1 MNKGLIFFCCACV
14 ILLFTII
21 NLSIGP
27 IVSYTTGSS
36 WGTLNCA
43 KMSDD
48 YDDRK
53 NKSPELTDDQKK
65 YFWQRPIDECNNKKA
80 MHDMEYTAFIFD
92 IVIGFICGLL
102 GLLHYFDV
110 KKDFIPKTGLIGFIC
125 GIIGFIFTFVYLILN
140 GLVYTNYGPN
150 TNIPS
155 TINTPLSTSYFSF
168 NALPFSNIK
177 LDSDGAFA
185 ELEGTKYKLI
195 YFDKTENYYA
205 LYVTYSDLGKKQYN
219 YDRDMYKAY
228 RADSSCYISSTMDY
242 DANGYISSSSISN
255 TNCKKLY
262 GSLIT
267 NISNRNISDR
277 FLTALILSLFV
288 CLANIGLA
296 LFGFL
301 LWRYPDG
308 FSALEKPPQTV
319 VVPVSSS
326 T

>member
-27 IVSYTTGSS
+27 IVSYIISYTTGSS
-36 WGTLNCA
+36 WGKLNCA

-48 YDDRK
+48 KKDQ
-53 NKSPELTDDQKK
+53 SPGLTDDQKK
-65 YFWQRPIDECNNKKA
+65 YYWQRPIDECNNKKA
-80 MHDMEYTAFIFD
+80 MHNMEYTAFIFD

-102 GLLHYFDV
+102 GLLHFFDL

-140 GLVYTNYGPN
+140 GLVYTNYGPYN
-150 TNIPS
+150 SSTGYPS
-155 TINTPLSTSYFSF
+155 FYYSY
-168 NALPFSNIK
+168 IK
-177 LDSDGAFA
+177 ADSDGAFA
-185 ELEGTKYKLI
+185 EKEGSKYKLI
-195 YFDKTENYYA
+195 YFDKKENYYA
-205 LYVTYSDLGKKQYN
+205 LFATFSDLGKKQYN

-228 RADSSCYISSTMDY
+228 IADDTCYTTIRYYDIEYFTDTTRASV
-242 DANGYISSSSISN
+242 
-255 TNCKKLY
+255 CKKLY
-262 GSLIT
+262 RAPIT
-267 NISNRNISDR
+267 EISNKNISDR

-288 CLANIGLA
+288 CIANIGLA

-301 LWRYPDG
+301 LWKSPDG

>member
-27 IVSYTTGSS
+27 IVSYTTGRS

-43 KMSDD
+43 IMSDN
-48 YDDRK
+48 YDDK
-53 NKSPELTDDQKK
+53 KGKSPGLTDDQKK
-65 YFWQRPIDECNNKKA
+65 YYWQRPIDECNNKKA

-102 GLLHYFDV
+102 GLLHFFDL

-140 GLVYTNYGPN
+140 GLVYTNYGPYN
-150 TNIPS
+150 SSTGSPS
-155 TINTPLSTSYFSF
+155 FYSSY
-168 NALPFSNIK
+168 IK
-177 LDSDGAFA
+177 ADSDGAFA
-185 ELEGTKYKLI
+185 EKEGSKYKLI
-195 YFDKTENYYA
+195 YFDKKENYYA
-205 LYVTYSDLGKKQYN
+205 LFTTFSDFGKKQYN
-219 YDRDMYKAY
+219 YDRDMYKAHQT
-228 RADSSCYISSTMDY
+228 DSSCYLREYISY
-242 DANGYISSSSISN
+242 DANGYITSPSISN

-262 GSLIT
+262 IIPTTG
-267 NISNRNISDR
+267 ISYKDISDR

-288 CLANIGLA
+288 CIANIGLA

-301 LWRYPDG
+301 LWKSPDG

>member
-21 NLSIGP
+21 NLSVGP
-27 IVSYTTGSS
+27 IVSHTTGGA

-43 KMSDD
+43 QKSDD
-48 YDDRK
+48 YDDK
-53 NKSPELTDDQKK
+53 KDQSPGLTDDQKK
-65 YFWQRPIDECNNKKA
+65 YYWQRPIDECNNKKA

-102 GLLHYFDV
+102 GLLHFFDL

-140 GLVYTNYGPN
+140 GLVYTNYGPYN
-150 TNIPS
+150 SSTGSPS
-155 TINTPLSTSYFSF
+155 FYSSY
-168 NALPFSNIK
+168 IK
-177 LDSDGAFA
+177 ADSDGAFA
-185 ELEGTKYKLI
+185 EKEGSQYKLI
-195 YFDKTENYYA
+195 YFDKIENYYA
-205 LYVTYSDLGKKQYN
+205 LFTTFSDFGKKQYN
-219 YDRDMYKAY
+219 YDRDMYKASLT
-228 RADSSCYISSTMDY
+228 DSSCYYIRDTMNY
-242 DANGYISSSSISN
+242 NANGYITSSISN

-262 GSLIT
+262 RKPTTG
-267 NISNRNISDR
+267 ISFKDLSDR

-288 CLANIGLA
+288 CIANIGLA

-301 LWRYPDG
+301 LWKSPDG

>member
-21 NLSIGP
+21 NLSVGP
-27 IVSYTTGSS
+27 IVSYTTGRS

-43 KMSDD
+43 IMSDGKKD
-48 YDDRK
+48 Q
-53 NKSPELTDDQKK
+53 SPGLTDDQKK
-65 YFWQRPIDECNNKKA
+65 YYWQRPIDECNNKKA

-102 GLLHYFDV
+102 GLLHFFDL

-140 GLVYTNYGPN
+140 GLVYTNYGLKE
-150 TNIPS
+150 
-155 TINTPLSTSYFSF
+155 PLTGSSSSNYYYTYFK
-168 NALPFSNIK
+168 A
-177 LDSDGAFA
+177 DSDGDLA
-185 ELEGTKYKLI
+185 ELEGTSYKLI
-195 YFDKTENYYA
+195 YFDKKENYYA
-205 LYVTYSDLGKKQYN
+205 LFATFSDLGKKQYN
-219 YDRDMYKAY
+219 YDRDMYKASLT
-228 RADSSCYISSTMDY
+228 DSSCYISGSISY
-242 DANGYISSSSISN
+242 DANGYITSPSISN

-262 GSLIT
+262 IIPTTG
-267 NISNRNISDR
+267 ISYKDISDR

-288 CLANIGLA
+288 CIANIGLA

-301 LWRYPDG
+301 LWKNPDG

>member
-21 NLSIGP
+21 NLSVGP
-27 IVSYTTGSS
+27 IVSGGGG

-43 KMSDD
+43 QLSDD
-48 YDDRK
+48 YDDK
-53 NKSPELTDDQKK
+53 KDQSPGLTDDEKK
-65 YFWQRPIDECNNKKA
+65 YYYQRPIDECNNKKA
-80 MHDMEYTAFIFD
+80 MNNMEYTAFIFD

-140 GLVYTNYGPN
+140 GLVYTNYGPYPYN
-150 TNIPS
+150 LS
-155 TINTPLSTSYFSF
+155 TGTRPLSIEYSY
-168 NALPFSNIK
+168 IK
-177 LDSDGAFA
+177 LDSDGVFA
-185 ELEGTKYKLI
+185 ELEGSEYKLI
-195 YFDKTENYYA
+195 YFDKKENYYA
-205 LYVTYSDLGKKQYN
+205 LYPTYSDLGKKQYN
-219 YDRDMYKAY
+219 YDRDMYKASNTNTNT
-228 RADSSCYISSTMDY
+228 DKCYLDY
-242 DANGYISSSSISN
+242 TSMNYNANGYITYSSPTIN

-262 GSLIT
+262 KMPT
-267 NISNRNISDR
+267 TRISYNDISDR

-288 CLANIGLA
+288 CIANIGLA

-301 LWRYPDG
+301 LWKSPDG

>member
-102 GLLHYFDV
+102 GLLHFFDV

-140 GLVYTNYGPN
+140 GLVYTNYGLKE
-150 TNIPS
+150 PS
-155 TINTPLSTSYFSF
+155 TGSSSSHHYSYFK
-168 NALPFSNIK
+168 A
-177 LDSDGAFA
+177 DSDGAFA
-185 ELEGTKYKLI
+185 EKEGSKYKLI
-195 YFDKTENYYA
+195 YFDKQENYYA
-205 LYVTYSDLGKKQYN
+205 LFTTFSDFGKKQYN
-219 YDRDMYKAY
+219 YDRDMYKAFLT
-228 RADSSCYISSTMDY
+228 DGSCYISGSISY
-242 DANGYISSSSISN
+242 DANGYITSPSISN

-262 GSLIT
+262 IFPTTG
-267 NISNRNISDR
+267 ISYKDLSDR

-288 CLANIGLA
+288 CIANIGLA

-301 LWRYPDG
+301 LWKSPDG

>member
-21 NLSIGP
+21 NLSVGP
-27 IVSYTTGSS
+27 IVSFTIGSN
-36 WGTLNCA
+36 WGKLNCA

-48 YDDRK
+48 KKD
-53 NKSPELTDDQKK
+53 KSPGLTDDQKK
-65 YFWQRPIDECNNKKA
+65 YYWQRPIDECNNKKA

-102 GLLHYFDV
+102 GLLHFFDL

-140 GLVYTNYGPN
+140 GLVYTNYGPYN
-150 TNIPS
+150 SSTGSPS
-155 TINTPLSTSYFSF
+155 FYSSY
-168 NALPFSNIK
+168 IK
-177 LDSDGAFA
+177 ADSDGAFA
-185 ELEGTKYKLI
+185 EKEGSKYKLI
-195 YFDKTENYYA
+195 YFDKKENYYA
-205 LYVTYSDLGKKQYN
+205 LFTTFSDFGKKQYN
-219 YDRDMYKAY
+219 YDRDMYKAHQT
-228 RADSSCYISSTMDY
+228 DSSCYLREYISY
-242 DANGYISSSSISN
+242 DANGYITSPSISN

-262 GSLIT
+262 KEPTTG
-267 NISNRNISDR
+267 ISNKDISDR

-288 CLANIGLA
+288 CIANIGLA

-301 LWRYPDG
+301 LWKSPDG

>member
-21 NLSIGP
+21 NLSVGP
-27 IVSYTTGSS
+27 IVSYIISYTTGRS

-43 KMSDD
+43 IMSD
-48 YDDRK
+48 RK
-53 NKSPELTDDQKK
+53 KDQSPGLTDDQKK
-65 YFWQRPIDECNNKKA
+65 YYWQRPIDECNNKKA

-102 GLLHYFDV
+102 GLLHFFDL

-140 GLVYTNYGPN
+140 GLVYTNYGLYN
-150 TNIPS
+150 SLTGGRS
-155 TINTPLSTSYFSF
+155 FYSSY
-168 NALPFSNIK
+168 IK
-177 LDSDGAFA
+177 ADSDGAFA
-185 ELEGTKYKLI
+185 EKEGSKYKLI
-195 YFDKTENYYA
+195 YFDKKENYYA
-205 LYVTYSDLGKKQYN
+205 LFTTFSDFGKKQYN

-228 RADSSCYISSTMDY
+228 DANTDKSCYISHTMDY
-242 DANGYISSSSISN
+242 DANGYITSSISN

-262 GSLIT
+262 IIPTTG
-267 NISNRNISDR
+267 ISYKDLSDR

-288 CLANIGLA
+288 CIANIGLA

-301 LWRYPDG
+301 LWKSPDG

>member
-1 MNKGLIFFCCACV
+1 MNTGLIFFCCACV

-21 NLSIGP
+21 NLSVGP
-27 IVSYTTGSS
+27 IVSRGGG

-43 KMSDD
+43 QLSDG

-53 NKSPELTDDQKK
+53 DQSPGLTDDEKK
-65 YFWQRPIDECNNKKA
+65 YYYQRPIDECNNKKA
-80 MHDMEYTAFIFD
+80 MNNMEYTAFIFD

-140 GLVYTNYGPN
+140 GLVYTNYGPY
-150 TNIPS
+150 PYD
-155 TINTPLSTSYFSF
+155 LSTGTRSLSIVY
-168 NALPFSNIK
+168 PYIK
-177 LDSDGAFA
+177 LDSDGVFA
-185 ELEGTKYKLI
+185 ELEGSEYKLI
-195 YFDKTENYYA
+195 YFDKKENYYA
-205 LYVTYSDLGKKQYN
+205 LYPTYSDLGKKQYN

-228 RADSSCYISSTMDY
+228 KTNTNTDKCYLGYTSMNY
-242 DANGYISSSSISN
+242 NANGYITHSSPTIN

-262 GSLIT
+262 KEPTTG
-267 NISNRNISDR
+267 ISNKDISDR

-288 CLANIGLA
+288 CIANIGLA

-301 LWRYPDG
+301 LWKSPDG

>member
-21 NLSIGP
+21 NLSVGP
-27 IVSYTTGSS
+27 IVSFTVGRD
-36 WGTLNCA
+36 WGKLNCA
-43 KMSDD
+43 IMSDGKKD
-48 YDDRK
+48 Q
-53 NKSPELTDDQKK
+53 SPGLTDDEKK
-65 YFWQRPIDECNNKKA
+65 YYYQRPIDECNNKKA
-80 MHDMEYTAFIFD
+80 MNNMEYTAFIFD

-102 GLLHYFDV
+102 GLLHFFDL

-140 GLVYTNYGPN
+140 GLVYTNYGLKE
-150 TNIPS
+150 
-155 TINTPLSTSYFSF
+155 PLTGSSSSNYYYTYFK
-168 NALPFSNIK
+168 A
-177 LDSDGAFA
+177 DSDGDLA
-185 ELEGTKYKLI
+185 ELEGTSYKLI
-195 YFDKTENYYA
+195 YFDKKENYYA
-205 LYVTYSDLGKKQYN
+205 LFATFSDLGKKQYN
-219 YDRDMYKAY
+219 YDRDMYKAHQT
-228 RADSSCYISSTMDY
+228 DSSCYLREYISY
-242 DANGYISSSSISN
+242 DANGYITSPSISN

-262 GSLIT
+262 IIPTTG
-267 NISNRNISDR
+267 ISYKDISDR

-288 CLANIGLA
+288 CIANIGLA

-301 LWRYPDG
+301 LWKSPDG

>member
-48 YDDRK
+48 YDDQ
-53 NKSPELTDDQKK
+53 SPGLTDDQKK
-65 YFWQRPIDECNNKKA
+65 YYWQRPIDECNNKKA

-242 DANGYISSSSISN
+242 DANGYISSSSISS

>member
-140 GLVYTNYGPN
+140 GLVYTNYGPSY
-150 TNIPS
+150 S
-155 TINTPLSTSYFSF
+155 TYSSYT
-168 NALPFSNIK
+168 K
-177 LDSDGAFA
+177 VDSDGAFA
-185 ELEGTKYKLI
+185 ELKGEKYKLI
-195 YFDKTENYYA
+195 YFDKKENKYA
-205 LYVTYSDLGKKQYN
+205 LFATFSDLGKKQYN

-228 RADSSCYISSTMDY
+228 IADDTCYTTIRYYDIEYFTDTTRASV
-242 DANGYISSSSISN
+242 
-255 TNCKKLY
+255 CKKLY
-262 GSLIT
+262 RAPIT
-267 NISNRNISDR
+267 EISNKNISDR

-288 CLANIGLA
+288 CIANIGLA

-301 LWRYPDG
+301 LWKSPDG

>member
-21 NLSIGP
+21 NLSVGP
-27 IVSYTTGSS
+27 IVSFTVGRD
-36 WGTLNCA
+36 WGKLNCA
-43 KMSDD
+43 IMSDGKKD
-48 YDDRK
+48 Q
-53 NKSPELTDDQKK
+53 SPGLTDDQKK
-65 YFWQRPIDECNNKKA
+65 YYWQRPIDECNNKKA

-102 GLLHYFDV
+102 GLLHFFDL

-140 GLVYTNYGPN
+140 GLVYTNYGLKE
-150 TNIPS
+150 
-155 TINTPLSTSYFSF
+155 PLTGSSSSNYYYTYFK
-168 NALPFSNIK
+168 A
-177 LDSDGAFA
+177 DSDGDLA
-185 ELEGTKYKLI
+185 ELEGTSYKLI
-195 YFDKTENYYA
+195 YFDKKENYYA
-205 LYVTYSDLGKKQYN
+205 LFATFSDLGKKQYN
-219 YDRDMYKAY
+219 YDRDMYKASLT
-228 RADSSCYISSTMDY
+228 DSSCYISGSISY
-242 DANGYISSSSISN
+242 DANGYITSPSISN

-262 GSLIT
+262 IIPTTG
-267 NISNRNISDR
+267 ISYKDISDR

-288 CLANIGLA
+288 CIANIGLA

-301 LWRYPDG
+301 LWKSPDG

>member
-27 IVSYTTGSS
+27 IVSYTTGRS

-43 KMSDD
+43 IMSDN
-48 YDDRK
+48 YDDK
-53 NKSPELTDDQKK
+53 KDQSPGLTDDQKK
-65 YFWQRPIDECNNKKA
+65 YYWQRPIDECNNKKA

-102 GLLHYFDV
+102 GLLHFFDL

-140 GLVYTNYGPN
+140 GLVYTNYGPYN
-150 TNIPS
+150 SSTGSPS
-155 TINTPLSTSYFSF
+155 FYSSY
-168 NALPFSNIK
+168 IK
-177 LDSDGAFA
+177 ADSDGAFA
-185 ELEGTKYKLI
+185 EKEGSQYKLI
-195 YFDKTENYYA
+195 YFDKIENYYA
-205 LYVTYSDLGKKQYN
+205 LFTTFSDFGKKQYN
-219 YDRDMYKAY
+219 YDRDMYKASLT
-228 RADSSCYISSTMDY
+228 DSSCYISGSISY
-242 DANGYISSSSISN
+242 DANGYITSPSISN

-262 GSLIT
+262 IIPTTG
-267 NISNRNISDR
+267 ISYKDISDR

-288 CLANIGLA
+288 CIANIGLA

-301 LWRYPDG
+301 LWKSPDG

>member
-21 NLSIGP
+21 NLSVGP
-27 IVSYTTGSS
+27 IVSHTTGGA

-43 KMSDD
+43 QKSDD
-48 YDDRK
+48 YDDK
-53 NKSPELTDDQKK
+53 KDQSPGLTDDQKK
-65 YFWQRPIDECNNKKA
+65 YYWQRPIDECNNKKA

-102 GLLHYFDV
+102 GLLHFFDL

-140 GLVYTNYGPN
+140 GLVYTNYGPYN
-150 TNIPS
+150 SSTGSPS
-155 TINTPLSTSYFSF
+155 FYSSY
-168 NALPFSNIK
+168 IK
-177 LDSDGAFA
+177 ADSDGAFA
-185 ELEGTKYKLI
+185 EKEGSKYKLI
-195 YFDKTENYYA
+195 YFDKKENYYA
-205 LYVTYSDLGKKQYN
+205 LFTTFSDFGKKQYN
-219 YDRDMYKAY
+219 YDRDMYKASLT
-228 RADSSCYISSTMDY
+228 DSSCYISGSISY
-242 DANGYISSSSISN
+242 DANGYITSPSISN

-262 GSLIT
+262 RIPRT
-267 NISNRNISDR
+267 EISYKDISDR

-288 CLANIGLA
+288 CIANIGLA

-301 LWRYPDG
+301 LWKSPDG

>member
-27 IVSYTTGSS
+27 IVSYIISYTTGSS
-36 WGTLNCA
+36 WGKLNCA

-48 YDDRK
+48 KKDQ
-53 NKSPELTDDQKK
+53 SPGLTDDQKK
-65 YFWQRPIDECNNKKA
+65 YSYQRPIDECNNKKA

-140 GLVYTNYGPN
+140 GLVYTNYGPYN
-150 TNIPS
+150 SSTGYPS
-155 TINTPLSTSYFSF
+155 FYYSY
-168 NALPFSNIK
+168 IK
-177 LDSDGAFA
+177 ADSDGAFA
-185 ELEGTKYKLI
+185 EKEGSKYKLI
-195 YFDKTENYYA
+195 YFDKKENYYA
-205 LYVTYSDLGKKQYN
+205 LFATFSDLGKKQYN

-228 RADSSCYISSTMDY
+228 NTNTDKSCYISGHISY
-242 DANGYISSSSISN
+242 DANGYITSSISN

-262 GSLIT
+262 QVPTTG
-267 NISNRNISDR
+267 ISYKDISDR

-288 CLANIGLA
+288 CIANIGLA

-301 LWRYPDG
+301 LWKSPDG

>member
-21 NLSIGP
+21 NLSVGP
-27 IVSYTTGSS
+27 VVSLIRNS

-43 KMSDD
+43 KMSDE
-48 YDDRK
+48 YDFK
-53 NKSPELTDDQKK
+53 KEQSPGLTDDEKK
-65 YFWQRPIDECNNKKA
+65 YYYQKPIDECNNKNA

-92 IVIGFICGLL
+92 FVIGFICGLL
-102 GLLHYFDV
+102 GLLHFFDV

-140 GLVYTNYGPN
+140 GLVYTNYGLYN
-150 TNIPS
+150 SSTRYPS
-155 TINTPLSTSYFSF
+155 FYSSY
-168 NALPFSNIK
+168 IK
-177 LDSDGAFA
+177 ADSDGAFA
-185 ELEGTKYKLI
+185 EKEGSKYKLI

-205 LYVTYSDLGKKQYN
+205 LFTTFSDFGKKQYN

-228 RADSSCYISSTMDY
+228 DANTDKSCYISHTMDY
-242 DANGYISSSSISN
+242 DANGYITSSISN

-262 GSLIT
+262 QVPT
-267 NISNRNISDR
+267 TEISNKNISDR

-288 CLANIGLA
+288 CIANIGLA

-301 LWRYPDG
+301 LWKSPDG

>member
-21 NLSIGP
+21 NLSVGP
-27 IVSYTTGSS
+27 IVSFTVGRD
-36 WGTLNCA
+36 WGKLNCA
-43 KMSDD
+43 IMSDGKKD
-48 YDDRK
+48 Q
-53 NKSPELTDDQKK
+53 SPGLTDDQKK
-65 YFWQRPIDECNNKKA
+65 YYWQRPIDECNNKKA

-102 GLLHYFDV
+102 GLLHFFDL

-140 GLVYTNYGPN
+140 GLVYTNYSTDNPN
-150 TNIPS
+150 PS
-155 TINTPLSTSYFSF
+155 TGTHDSF
-168 NALPFSNIK
+168 YSSDLKA
-177 LDSDGAFA
+177 DSDGAFA
-185 ELEGTKYKLI
+185 ELEGTRYKLI
-195 YFDKTENYYA
+195 YFDKKENYYA
-205 LYVTYSDLGKKQYN
+205 LYPTYSDLGKKQYN

-228 RADSSCYISSTMDY
+228 NTNTNTDKCYLGYTSMNY
-242 DANGYISSSSISN
+242 NANGYITHSSPTIN

-262 GSLIT
+262 KRPIT
-267 NISNRNISDR
+267 GISNKDISDR

-288 CLANIGLA
+288 CIANIGLA

-301 LWRYPDG
+301 LWKSPDG

>member
-21 NLSIGP
+21 NLSVGP
-27 IVSYTTGSS
+27 IVSFTVGRD
-36 WGTLNCA
+36 WGKLNCA
-43 KMSDD
+43 IMSDGKKD
-48 YDDRK
+48 Q
-53 NKSPELTDDQKK
+53 SPGLTDDQKK
-65 YFWQRPIDECNNKKA
+65 YYWQRPIDECNNKKA

-102 GLLHYFDV
+102 GLLHFFDL

-140 GLVYTNYGPN
+140 GLVYTNYGPYN
-150 TNIPS
+150 SSTGSPS
-155 TINTPLSTSYFSF
+155 FYSSY
-168 NALPFSNIK
+168 IK
-177 LDSDGAFA
+177 ADSDGAFA
-185 ELEGTKYKLI
+185 EKEGSKYKLI
-195 YFDKTENYYA
+195 YFDKKENYYA
-205 LYVTYSDLGKKQYN
+205 LFTTFSDFGKKQYN
-219 YDRDMYKAY
+219 YDRDMYKAHQT
-228 RADSSCYISSTMDY
+228 DSSCYLREYISY
-242 DANGYISSSSISN
+242 DANGYITSPSISN

-262 GSLIT
+262 QVPT
-267 NISNRNISDR
+267 TEISNKDISDR

-288 CLANIGLA
+288 CIANIGLA

-301 LWRYPDG
+301 LWKSPDG